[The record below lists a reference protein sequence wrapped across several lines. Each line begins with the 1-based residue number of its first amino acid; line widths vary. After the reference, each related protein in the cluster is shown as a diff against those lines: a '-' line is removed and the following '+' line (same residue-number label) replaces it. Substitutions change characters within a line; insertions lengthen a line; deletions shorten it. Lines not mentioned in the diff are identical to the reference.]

1 MTELDG
7 TEAALGRVG
16 VTSFPH
22 RDTERENCQ
31 LTGRGHHCTETG
43 SKPFLTLASLT
54 SPRPQA
60 SERVQSE
67 ACGLE
72 TGAFASAPYPHSG
85 GTFFLCCLLY
95 PTSNLGSVTFHF
107 LLAAKG
113 ICQRPHDFFLNS
125 SETVLVFWNIPEIF
139 Y

>member
-22 RDTERENCQ
+22 RDTERGNCQ
-31 LTGRGHHCTETG
+31 LTGRGHHFTETG

-60 SERVQSE
+60 SEHMQSE

-72 TGAFASAPYPHSG
+72 TGAFASAPYPDSG
-85 GTFFLCCLLY
+85 ALSFSAVYF
-95 PTSNLGSVTFHF
+95 
-107 LLAAKG
+107 
-113 ICQRPHDFFLNS
+113 
-125 SETVLVFWNIPEIF
+125 IPRLT
-139 Y
+139 